1 MFALDRRTLLLA
13 ALLTAACVPAQ
24 SAELVNDGVQMALVD
39 AERLAAAQPGP
50 VIARESL
57 STETVASVA
66 TVGSGHPTR
75 GTLNVAGRAATPAAP
90 RSYAA
95 YGPAGHPLML
105 GIGY

>member
-66 TVGSGHPTR
+66 TVGSGPPTR
-75 GTLNVAGRAATPAAP
+75 GTLNAAGRAAPTAP
-90 RSYAA
+90 RAYAA

>member
-1 MFALDRRTLLLA
+1 MFALHRRTVLLA

-24 SAELVNDGVQMALVD
+24 SAELVNDGVQMAMVE
-39 AERLAAAQPGP
+39 AEKLAAAQPGP

-57 STETVASVA
+57 STETVAAVA

-75 GTLNVAGRAATPAAP
+75 ATASVAGRAAAPAAP